1 MVETQ
6 NQTTKIQTLSST
18 KTTQVNSPRLFATSG
33 LARGMKKSL
42 FQAIEKNGGI
52 LKYRNKSGTREQL
65 LCDLLDTLDG
75 YGPKGTKPR
84 RQATQCCNYWY
95 SKYCNNEYDAL
106 YKKFDIQPLV
116 TTIDRLEKTNKKTE
130 EEETEE
136 AKKRKKKPLLHR
148 Q

>member
-18 KTTQVNSPRLFATSG
+18 KTTQINSPGKASGG

-52 LKYRNKSGTREQL
+52 LNYRNKSGTREQL

-75 YGPKGTKPR
+75 YGQKGTKPR

-95 SKYCNNEYDAL
+95 KLYCNNEYDTL

-116 TTIDRLEKTNKKTE
+116 TTIDRLKKTNKKTE
-130 EEETEE
+130 ETEE
-136 AKKRKKKPLLHR
+136 KTVASPIM
-148 Q
+148 

>member
-18 KTTQVNSPRLFATSG
+18 KTTQIKSPGKASGG
-33 LARGMKKSL
+33 LAIGMKKSL
-42 FQAIEKNGGI
+42 FGAIEKKGGI
-52 LKYRNKSGTREQL
+52 LNFRNKNGAKEQPL
-65 LCDLLDTLDG
+65 SNLLDTLDG
-75 YGPKGTKPR
+75 YGQKGTKPR

-95 SKYCNNEYDAL
+95 SKYCCNEYDAL

-116 TTIDRLEKTNKKTE
+116 TTIDRLKKTNKKTE

-136 AKKRKKKPLLHR
+136 ETEEKTVAASPIM
-148 Q
+148 

>member
-75 YGPKGTKPR
+75 YGPKGTIPQ
-84 RQATQCCNYWY
+84 RQALLLCNSWHRM
-95 SKYCNNEYDAL
+95 YCNNKHQYDAL
-106 YKKFDIQPLV
+106 YEKFDVKPIV
-116 TTIDRLEKTNKKTE
+116 TTIDRLKKTNKKTE
-130 EEETEE
+130 ETEEETEE
-136 AKKRKKKPLLHR
+136 KTVAASPIM
-148 Q
+148 

>member
-18 KTTQVNSPRLFATSG
+18 KTTQIKSPGKASGG
-33 LARGMKKSL
+33 LAIGMKKSL

-52 LKYRNKSGTREQL
+52 LNYRNKSGTREQL

-75 YGPKGTKPR
+75 YGQKGTKPR

-95 SKYCNNEYDAL
+95 KLYCNNEYDTL

-116 TTIDRLEKTNKKTE
+116 TTIDRLKKTNKKTE
-130 EEETEE
+130 ETEEETEE
-136 AKKRKKKPLLHR
+136 KTVASPIM
-148 Q
+148 

>member
-18 KTTQVNSPRLFATSG
+18 KTTQINSPGKASGG

-52 LKYRNKSGTREQL
+52 LNYRNKSGTREQL

-75 YGPKGTKPR
+75 YGQKGTKPR

-95 SKYCNNEYDAL
+95 KLYCNNEYDTL
-106 YKKFDIQPLV
+106 YKKFDIQPIV
-116 TTIDRLEKTNKKTE
+116 TTIDRLKKTNKKTE
-130 EEETEE
+130 VETEEETEE
-136 AKKRKKKPLLHR
+136 KTVASPIM
-148 Q
+148 

>member
-1 MVETQ
+1 MVE

-18 KTTQVNSPRLFATSG
+18 KTTQINSPGKASGG

-75 YGPKGTKPR
+75 YGQKGTKPR

-95 SKYCNNEYDAL
+95 KLYCNNEYDTL

-116 TTIDRLEKTNKKTE
+116 TTIDRLKKTNKEET

-136 AKKRKKKPLLHR
+136 KTVASPIM
-148 Q
+148 

>member
-18 KTTQVNSPRLFATSG
+18 KTTQINSPGKASGG

-75 YGPKGTKPR
+75 YGQKGTKPR

-95 SKYCNNEYDAL
+95 KLYCNNEYDTL

-116 TTIDRLEKTNKKTE
+116 TTIDRLKKTNKKTE

-136 AKKRKKKPLLHR
+136 ETEEKTVASPIM
-148 Q
+148 

>member
-18 KTTQVNSPRLFATSG
+18 KTTQIKSPGKASGG
-33 LARGMKKSL
+33 LAIGMKKSL

-75 YGPKGTKPR
+75 YGQKGTKPR

-95 SKYCNNEYDAL
+95 SKYCCNEYDAL

-116 TTIDRLEKTNKKTE
+116 TTIDRLKKTNKKTE

-136 AKKRKKKPLLHR
+136 KTVAASPIM
-148 Q
+148 

>member
-18 KTTQVNSPRLFATSG
+18 KTTQINSPGKASGG

-52 LKYRNKSGTREQL
+52 LNYRNKSGTREQL

-75 YGPKGTKPR
+75 YGQKGTKPR

-95 SKYCNNEYDAL
+95 KLYCNNEYDTL

-116 TTIDRLEKTNKKTE
+116 TTIDRLKKTNKKTE
-130 EEETEE
+130 ETEEETEE
-136 AKKRKKKPLLHR
+136 KTVASPIM
-148 Q
+148 

>member
-18 KTTQVNSPRLFATSG
+18 KTTQINSPGKASGG

-75 YGPKGTKPR
+75 YGQKGTKPR

-95 SKYCNNEYDAL
+95 SKYCCNEYDAL

-116 TTIDRLEKTNKKTE
+116 TTIDRLKKTNKEET

-136 AKKRKKKPLLHR
+136 KTVASPIM
-148 Q
+148 

>member
-18 KTTQVNSPRLFATSG
+18 KTTQINSPGKASGG

-52 LKYRNKSGTREQL
+52 LNYRNKSGTREQL

-75 YGPKGTKPR
+75 YGQKGTKPR

-95 SKYCNNEYDAL
+95 KLYCNNEYDTL

-116 TTIDRLEKTNKKTE
+116 TTIDRLKKTNKEET

-136 AKKRKKKPLLHR
+136 KTVASPIM
-148 Q
+148 

>member
-6 NQTTKIQTLSST
+6 NQTTKIQTLLST
-18 KTTQVNSPRLFATSG
+18 KTTQINSPGKASGG

-136 AKKRKKKPLLHR
+136 ETEEKTVAASPIM
-148 Q
+148 

>member
-18 KTTQVNSPRLFATSG
+18 KTTQINSPGKASGG

-52 LKYRNKSGTREQL
+52 LNYRNKSGTREQL

-75 YGPKGTKPR
+75 YGQKGTKPR

-95 SKYCNNEYDAL
+95 KLYCNNEYDAL
-106 YKKFDIQPLV
+106 YEKFGVKPLV
-116 TTIDRLEKTNKKTE
+116 TTIDRLKKTNKKTE
-130 EEETEE
+130 EVETEEETEE
-136 AKKRKKKPLLHR
+136 KTVASPIM
-148 Q
+148 